1 MFYGV
6 LWGRWVV
13 TYRNVLAQWQYYKW
27 LTVIVHNVIQFF
39 GVDSKCCQSQY
50 RFLAVDLMWKSSAG
64 RTKRWWVSVD
74 QVANEKDGGW
84 MTKNVPSVVVEVI
97 TSRSV
102 SNRKCLDEGVHLMTE
117 NSQTYIVH
125 QSDVILGITSL
136 LFINHM
142 QNVPSTR
149 SIIT

>member
-1 MFYGV
+1 M
-6 LWGRWVV
+6 
-13 TYRNVLAQWQYYKW
+13 
-27 LTVIVHNVIQFF
+27 
-39 GVDSKCCQSQY
+39 
-50 RFLAVDLMWKSSAG
+50 
-64 RTKRWWVSVD
+64 SVD